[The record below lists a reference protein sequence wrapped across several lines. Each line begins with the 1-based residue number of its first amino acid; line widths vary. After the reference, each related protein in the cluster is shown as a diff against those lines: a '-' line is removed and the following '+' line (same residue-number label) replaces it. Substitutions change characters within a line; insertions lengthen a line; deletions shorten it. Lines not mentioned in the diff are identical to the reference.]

1 MGVIRRGAS
10 HLLPLRQSMESGN
23 LVGGQRPI
31 PDPYTHYPAAG
42 LLAIELNVVI
52 EEAKLVAAGD
62 CGVIMDVRE

>member
-1 MGVIRRGAS
+1 
-10 HLLPLRQSMESGN
+10 MESGN

-31 PDPYTHYPAAG
+31 PDPYAHHPAAG